1 MGRPSRASVYQA
13 MDEAIRELK
22 ERFGGLPTPAGAEDI
37 WADLWHEEAHNSTAL
52 EGNTLVL
59 REVAKLLEDGKAVGA
74 KPLRD
79 YMEVRGY
86 GDAARWVYGQALEPG
101 DWTDGS
107 IITVHEVR
115 NIHHVLMTPVWT
127 VEPHPDASGH
137 EGPGNFRRHEIAKFS
152 EGMKPP
158 PWTEVDHLVMDWVK
172 SADALKEPSDEISL
186 PEKLARLHN
195 KFEQIHPFLD
205 GNGRTGRLVLNLLLG
220 RLGYPPAIIYKRDR
234 DKYLRAMQRADRGEN
249 GPLAELIARSVT
261 TNLYRFVLPAV
272 AGPVKLVPL
281 AALATEEMSE
291 NALRVA
297 ATRGRLK
304 AVKAQDGAWRSS
316 RNWLDQYEK
325 SKYQR
330 AKKPEGTA

>member
-1 MGRPSRASVYQA
+1 
-13 MDEAIRELK
+13 MDEAIRELQD
-22 ERFGGLPTPAGAEDI
+22 RFGGLPTPTEAEDI
-37 WADLWHEEAHNSTAL
+37 WSDLWHEEAHNSTAL
-52 EGNTLVL
+52 EGNTLVR
-59 REVAKLLEDGKAVGA
+59 REVAQLLEDGKAVGA

-86 GDAARWVYGQALEPG
+86 GDAAKWVYGQALEPG
-101 DWTDGS
+101 DWTDGC
-107 IITVHEVR
+107 IITLQEVR

-127 VEPHPDASGH
+127 VEPHPDASDF
-137 EGPGNFRRHEIAKFS
+137 EGPGSFRQHEIAAFS

-158 PWTEVDHLVMDWVK
+158 SWTDVDHLMRDWV
-172 SADALKEPSDEISL
+172 ADADKLRATNESASL
-186 PEKLARLHN
+186 PEKVAQLHN
-195 KFEQIHPFLD
+195 RFEQIHPFLD

-234 DKYLRAMQRADRGEN
+234 DKYLKAMRRGDRGEY

-281 AALATEEMSE
+281 AALATEGISE

-297 ATRGRLK
+297 ASRGRLR
-304 AVKAQDGAWRSS
+304 AVKAEDGSWRSS
-316 RNWLDQYEK
+316 RKWLEQYEE

-330 AKKPEGTA
+330 ADKG

>member
-1 MGRPSRASVYQA
+1 
-13 MDEAIRELK
+13 
-22 ERFGGLPTPAGAEDI
+22 
-37 WADLWHEEAHNSTAL
+37 
-52 EGNTLVL
+52 
-59 REVAKLLEDGKAVGA
+59 
-74 KPLRD
+74 
-79 YMEVRGY
+79 MEVRGY
-86 GDAARWVYGQALEPG
+86 GDAAKWVYGQALEPG
-101 DWTDGS
+101 DWSDGS
-107 IITVHEVR
+107 IISVHEVR

-127 VEPHPDASGH
+127 VEPHPDASDY
-137 EGPGNFRRHEIAKFS
+137 EGPGNFRQHEIAAFS

-158 PWTEVDHLVMDWVK
+158 SWTDVDHLIRTWV
-172 SADALKEPSDEISL
+172 DEAEGLRTPDGEESV

-195 KFEQIHPFLD
+195 RFEQIHPFLD

-234 DKYLRAMQRADRGEN
+234 EKYLKAMHKADKGEY

-281 AALATEEMSE
+281 AALATAEISE

-297 ATRGRLK
+297 AIRGRLK
-304 AVKAQDGAWRSS
+304 AVKAEDGSWRSS
-316 RNWLDQYEK
+316 RNWLEQYQE

-330 AKKPEGTA
+330 GPKNSG

>member
-1 MGRPSRASVYQA
+1 MY
-13 MDEAIRELK
+13 DAIQELK
-22 ERFGGLPTPAGAEDI
+22 ERFGGLPTPAEAEDI
-37 WADLWHEEAHNSTAL
+37 WSDLWHEEAHNSTAL

-86 GDAARWVYGQALEPG
+86 GDAAQWVYGQALDPG
-101 DWTDGS
+101 DWSDGS
-107 IITVHEVR
+107 IITVQEVR
-115 NIHHVLMTPVWT
+115 HIHHVLMTPVWT
-127 VEPHPDASGH
+127 VEPHPDASDF
-137 EGPGNFRRHEIAKFS
+137 EGPGNFRQHEIAAFS

-158 PWTEVDHLVMDWVK
+158 PWTEVDHLVRDWV
-172 SADALKEPSDEISL
+172 ADGDALRIENDEITT

-195 KFEQIHPFLD
+195 RFEQIHPFLD
-205 GNGRTGRLVLNLLLG
+205 GNGRTGRLVMNLLLG
-220 RLGYPPAIIYKRDR
+220 RMGYPPAIIHKRDR
-234 DKYLRAMQRADRGEN
+234 DKYLKAMHRADKGED

-281 AALATEEMSE
+281 AALATDGISE

-297 ATRGRLK
+297 AARGRLR
-304 AVKAQDGAWRSS
+304 AVKAENGSWRSS
-316 RNWLDQYEK
+316 KKWLEQYVE

-330 AKKPEGTA
+330 TGKSAVS

>member
-1 MGRPSRASVYQA
+1 
-13 MDEAIRELK
+13 MDEGIRELR
-22 ERFGGLPTPAGAEDI
+22 ERFGGLPTPAEAEDI
-37 WADLWHEEAHNSTAL
+37 WAGLWHEEAHNSTAL

-59 REVAKLLEDGKAVGA
+59 REVAQLLEDGKAVGA

-86 GDAARWVYGQALEPG
+86 GDAAKWVYGQALEPG

-107 IITVHEVR
+107 IITIHEVR
-115 NIHHVLMTPVWT
+115 NIHHILMTPVWT
-127 VEPHPDASGH
+127 VEPHSDANDY
-137 EGPGNFRRHEIAKFS
+137 EGPGNFRQHEIKAFS

-158 PWTEVDHLVMDWVK
+158 PWTEVDHLMRDWVTAAEELRRPE
-172 SADALKEPSDEISL
+172 ADLSI
-186 PEKLARLHN
+186 PEQLADLHN
-195 KFEQIHPFLD
+195 RFEQVHPFLD

-220 RLGYPPAIIYKRDR
+220 RMGYPPAIINKRDR
-234 DKYLRAMQRADRGEN
+234 EKYLQAMRRGDRGEM

-261 TNLYRFVLPAV
+261 SNLYRFVLPAV

-281 AALATEEMSE
+281 AALATEDMSE

-297 ATRGRLK
+297 ANRGRLK
-304 AVKAQDGAWRSS
+304 AIKADDGSWRSS

-330 AKKPEGTA
+330 AKRTPPSP

>member
-1 MGRPSRASVYQA
+1 MGRPTRASVYQA
-13 MDEAIRELK
+13 MDEAIRELQD
-22 ERFGGLPTPAGAEDI
+22 RFGGLPTPAEAEDI
-37 WADLWHEEAHNSTAL
+37 WSDLWHEEAHNSTAL

-59 REVAKLLEDGKAVGA
+59 REVAKLLEEGKAVGA

-86 GDAARWVYGQALEPG
+86 GDAAKWVYGQALEPG
-101 DWTDGS
+101 DWNDGS
-107 IITVHEVR
+107 IVTVQEIR
-115 NIHHVLMTPVWT
+115 NIHYVLMTPVWT
-127 VEPHPDASGH
+127 VEPHPDANDY
-137 EGPGNFRRHEIAKFS
+137 EGPGSFRQHEIAAFS
-152 EGMKPP
+152 DGMKPP
-158 PWTEVDHLVMDWVK
+158 SWTEVDHLIRDWVDL
-172 SADALKEPSDEISL
+172 ANDLRGPSGDVST
-186 PEKLARLHN
+186 PERLARLHN
-195 KFEQIHPFLD
+195 RFEQIHPFLD

-220 RLGYPPAIIYKRDR
+220 RMGYPPAIIYKRDR
-234 DKYLRAMQRADRGEN
+234 DKYLRAMRRADRGED

-304 AVKAQDGAWRSS
+304 AVKAEDGSWRSS
-316 RNWLDQYEK
+316 RNWLEQYEK

-330 AKKPEGTA
+330 VKRRGDE

>member
-1 MGRPSRASVYQA
+1 
-13 MDEAIRELK
+13 MDEAIRELQ
-22 ERFGGLPTPAGAEDI
+22 ERFGGLPTPAEAEDI
-37 WADLWHEEAHNSTAL
+37 WSDLWHEEAHNSTAL

-59 REVAKLLEDGKAVGA
+59 REVAKLLEEGKAVGA

-86 GDAARWVYGQALEPG
+86 GDAAKWVYGQALEPG
-101 DWTDGS
+101 GWTDGS
-107 IITVHEVR
+107 IITVQEVR

-127 VEPHPDASGH
+127 VEPHRDANDY
-137 EGPGNFRRHEIAKFS
+137 EGPGSFRQHEIAEFS

-158 PWTEVDHLVMDWVK
+158 PWPEVDHLIRDWVDSTNDLRK
-172 SADALKEPSDEISL
+172 PSSDEST

-195 KFEQIHPFLD
+195 RFEQIHPFLD

-220 RLGYPPAIIYKRDR
+220 RMGYPPAIIYKRDR
-234 DKYLRAMQRADRGEN
+234 DKYLRAMRRADRGEN

-261 TNLYRFVLPAV
+261 TNLYRFVLPAI

-304 AVKAQDGAWRSS
+304 AVKAEDGSWRSS
-316 RNWLDQYEK
+316 RNWLEQYEK

-330 AKKPEGTA
+330 VKSRGDA

>member
-1 MGRPSRASVYQA
+1 
-13 MDEAIRELK
+13 MDEAIREL
-22 ERFGGLPTPAGAEDI
+22 EDRFGGLPTPTEAEDI
-37 WADLWHEEAHNSTAL
+37 WSDLWHEEAHNSTAL

-59 REVAKLLEDGKAVGA
+59 REVAQLLEDGKAVGA

-86 GDAARWVYGQALEPG
+86 GDAAKWVYGQALEPG

-107 IITVHEVR
+107 IITLQEVR

-127 VEPHPDASGH
+127 VEPHPDASDF
-137 EGPGNFRRHEIAKFS
+137 EGPGNFRQHEIAAFS

-158 PWTEVDHLVMDWVK
+158 SWPEVDHLMRDWV
-172 SADALKEPSDEISL
+172 ADADKLRTPDESVSL
-186 PEKLARLHN
+186 PEKVAQLHN
-195 KFEQIHPFLD
+195 QFEQLHPFLD

-220 RLGYPPAIIYKRDR
+220 RMGYPPAIIYKRDR
-234 DKYLRAMQRADRGEN
+234 DKYLKAMRRGDRGEY

-281 AALATEEMSE
+281 AALATEGISE

-297 ATRGRLK
+297 ANRGRLR
-304 AVKAQDGAWRSS
+304 AVKAEDGSWRSS
-316 RNWLDQYEK
+316 RKWLEQYEE

-330 AKKPEGTA
+330 ADKAQG